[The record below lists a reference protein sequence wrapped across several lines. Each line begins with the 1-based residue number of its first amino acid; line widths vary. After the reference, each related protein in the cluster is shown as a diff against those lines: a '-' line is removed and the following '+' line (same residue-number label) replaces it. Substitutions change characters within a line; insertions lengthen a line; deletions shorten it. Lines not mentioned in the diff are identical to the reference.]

1 MIEGFTVRISTL
13 WKTKKV
19 LNRSCNGFCVEKENN
34 LTCLQGAMTDFLSKN
49 HVFELELWHNKC
61 YQDDYHVPGFFGNC
75 VTDRLDS
82 IAALASL

>member
-1 MIEGFTVRISTL
+1 
-13 WKTKKV
+13 
-19 LNRSCNGFCVEKENN
+19 
-34 LTCLQGAMTDFLSKN
+34 MTDFLSKN